1 MAAMQ
6 HGNSEPDLRRLRYFV
21 AVAEELSFTRAAERL
36 YMAQQPLSAAVQ
48 KLEVELGVR
57 LFDRSPRQVALTSA
71 GEALLPKARAA
82 ISAAEQAYSTAR
94 NAARGVAGV
103 LRIGVSPGAYGSA
116 GPVLREL
123 ATSHPDLEFEVR
135 QDASG
140 PLMTELRAHRL
151 DLLVGASVPVA
162 PMFGRRLLRLDEALL
177 VVHPENPNAVRPTV
191 SLEQLSDATFL
202 IAPEALAPGY
212 NEALIG
218 FCTEAGFTPTT
229 LTAPGLLAPPSAR
242 AEDWVVLLNRGA
254 ATGMQLDFEPVFVPL
269 DPPHFFRIEVIWRP
283 DTAHGL
289 VDSFQTAADEVAKR
303 GRWTMQPAS
312 R

>member
-1 MAAMQ
+1 MQ

-57 LFDRSPRQVALTSA
+57 LFDRSPRQVALTPA
-71 GEALLPKARAA
+71 GGALLPKARAA
-82 ISAAEQAYSTAR
+82 ISAAEEAYAAAR
-94 NAARGVAGV
+94 NAGKGIAGL
-103 LRIGVSPGAYGSA
+103 LRIGVSPGAYASA
-116 GPVLREL
+116 APILREL
-123 ATSHPDLEFEVR
+123 ASSYANLEFDVR
-135 QDASG
+135 HDASG
-140 PLMTELRAHRL
+140 PLMSDLRAHRL

-177 VVHPENPNAVRPTV
+177 AVHPDNQHAARERVT
-191 SLEQLSDATFL
+191 LEQLRDATFL
-202 IAPEALAPGY
+202 IAPETLAPGY

-218 FCTEAGFTPTT
+218 FCAEAGFTPTT
-229 LTAPGLLAPPSAR
+229 LIAPGLLAPPNAR
-242 AEDWVVLLNRGA
+242 PEDWVVLLNRGA
-254 ATGMQLDFEPVFVPL
+254 VSGMQLDFEPVFVPL
-269 DPPHFFRIEVIWRP
+269 DPPRFFRIEAVWRP

-289 VDSFQTAADEVAKR
+289 VESFETAADRVAQR
-303 GRWTMQPAS
+303 ERWRTQPAG